1 MPAKPTIVD
10 EIKNELR
17 TLDSKINLIVQKL
30 RTLENNQ
37 QIVGQTLLN
46 LKAQVKPG
54 SGPAQKVTAGVDP
67 ETEKR
72 IKELE
77 LKIKEM
83 TYVIDSINP
92 LEYATLDQ
100 VKELMDEKIGKR

>member
-1 MPAKPTIVD
+1 MAQAVLFDTHAF
-10 EIKNELR
+10 IKELKESGFEEKQAEALSGAIR
-17 TLDSKINLIVQKL
+17 KVQEAH
-30 RTLENNQ
+30 LEELA
-37 QIVGQTLLN
+37 T
-46 LKAQVKPG
+46 
-54 SGPAQKVTAGVDP
+54 
-67 ETEKR
+67 KR
-72 IKELE
+72 DIKELE